1 MTRVG
6 LEYTLFLIRYST
18 RKGGEHMVNIG
29 DTLAASLNNSLVGAV
44 NFIPKF
50 IAGVVILLIGI
61 VVAAILKQVV
71 VSIFKALKID
81 SFLKKYGVPELKEEF
96 SWTNILGELV
106 RWFVIIVFLIPTAD
120 VWGLPRITTVLNEFL
135 VYLPNVFVAAIVALV
150 GFVFARLAHDVILV
164 SAKNV
169 DSKTAATIAT
179 VARWAINIFVIL
191 AVLAQLGV
199 AADLVRIL
207 FTGLVAMLAVAG
219 GIAFGLGGQG
229 AAKDSIEV
237 VRKKLKQ

>member
-1 MTRVG
+1 
-6 LEYTLFLIRYST
+6 
-18 RKGGEHMVNIG
+18 MVNIS

-71 VSIFKALKID
+71 VSILKALKID
-81 SFLKKYGVPELKEEF
+81 SFLRKYGVPELKEEF
-96 SWTNILGELV
+96 TWTNILGELV

-164 SAKNV
+164 SARNV
-169 DSKTAATIAT
+169 DTKTAATIAT
-179 VARWAINIFVIL
+179 VARWAINIFVVVV
-191 AVLAQLGV
+191 VLTQLGV

-207 FTGLVAMLAVAG
+207 FTGFVAMLAVAG
-219 GIAFGLGGQG
+219 GIAFGLGGQN
-229 AAKDSIEV
+229 AAKDTIES

>member
-1 MTRVG
+1 
-6 LEYTLFLIRYST
+6 
-18 RKGGEHMVNIG
+18 MVNIS
-29 DTLAASLNNSLVGAV
+29 DTLVASLNNSLVGAV

-50 IAGVVILLIGI
+50 IAGLVILLIGI

>member
-1 MTRVG
+1 
-6 LEYTLFLIRYST
+6 
-18 RKGGEHMVNIG
+18 MVNIS

-71 VSIFKALKID
+71 VSVLKALKID
-81 SFLKKYGVPELKEEF
+81 SFLRKYGVPELKEEF
-96 SWTNILGELV
+96 TWTNILGELV

-164 SAKNV
+164 SARNV
-169 DSKTAATIAT
+169 DTKTAATIAT
-179 VARWAINIFVIL
+179 VARWAINIFV
-191 AVLAQLGV
+191 VLVVLTQLGV

-207 FTGLVAMLAVAG
+207 FTGFVAMLAVAG
-219 GIAFGLGGQG
+219 GIAFGLGGQN
-229 AAKDSIEV
+229 AAKDTIES